1 MSSDRTS
8 IQKPVQWMM
17 PAELHDE
24 LDQTRPAGE
33 TTDPHG
39 VLANGQLPALSQDAH
54 RHQLVAEELLQRP
67 S

>member
-8 IQKPVQWMM
+8 IQKPVTS
-17 PAELHDE
+17 AELCDE
-24 LDQTRPAGE
+24 LDRTRPAGE
-33 TTDPHG
+33 TTDLHG